1 MRDGRNVPRRRL
13 NVNGEPIE
21 VEVSTLEP
29 KNRDFYQKLRR
40 RIRAWIEGRE
50 GKTHRW
56 AQYILFAP
64 DLFHLLCKLMTDD
77 DVSPKDKAKVAAAIA
92 YFISPFELVPEAVV
106 GPIGYIDDIALAAYV
121 LDGIIN
127 NAGATVLRRH
137 WAGEDDVLDVIQL
150 ILRQTTSILGK
161 LWGKLVKVVDSIT

>member
-1 MRDGRNVPRRRL
+1 M
-13 NVNGEPIE
+13 NGNELE
-21 VEVSTLEP
+21 VEVEINEIGP
-29 KNRDFYQKLRR
+29 KNRDFYQKLRG
-40 RIRAWIEGRE
+40 RIRKWVE
-50 GKTHRW
+50 GKEGEAHKW
-56 AQYILFAP
+56 AEYILFAP

-92 YFISPFELVPEAVV
+92 YFISPFELVPEAIV

-127 NAGATVLRRH
+127 NAGLEVLRRH
-137 WAGEDDVLDVIQL
+137 WAGEDDILDVIQL
-150 ILRQTTSILGK
+150 ILRRATSILGK

>member
-1 MRDGRNVPRRRL
+1 MNE
-13 NVNGEPIE
+13 NQFE
-21 VEVSTLEP
+21 VEVETIGP

-40 RIRAWIEGRE
+40 RIRTWVEGRE
-50 GKTHRW
+50 ERTHRW
-56 AQYILFAP
+56 AEYILFAP

-77 DVSPKDKAKVAAAIA
+77 DVSPGDKAKVAAAIA

-121 LDGIIN
+121 LNGIIN
-127 NAGATVLRRH
+127 NAGPEVLRRN
-137 WAGEDDVLDVIQL
+137 WAGEDDILDVVQL
-150 ILRQTTSILGK
+150 VLSRATSILGK

>member
-1 MRDGRNVPRRRL
+1 MNRSQL
-13 NVNGEPIE
+13 KLE
-21 VEVSTLEP
+21 VDTMEP
-29 KNRDFYQKLRR
+29 KQRDFYQKLRG
-40 RIRAWIEGRE
+40 RIRKWLE
-50 GKTHRW
+50 GKEGKSHKW
-56 AQYILFAP
+56 GEYILFAP

-92 YFISPFELVPEAVV
+92 YFISPFELIPEAVV

-127 NAGATVLRRH
+127 NAGPEVVRRH
-137 WAGEDDVLDVIQL
+137 WAGEDDVLDVVQL
-150 ILRQTTSILGK
+150 VLRRTTSILGK